1 MLALFLKGGPVMW
14 PILLCSLVAMTVAIE
29 RGLFWLRERRSRDAS
44 MVATILART
53 DAGDFEGAA
62 RLGRES
68 GDPTARVLAEGLAKR
83 QHGLSEVLQI
93 AAQNEVERMQR
104 GLGIL
109 DTIVTVAPLLGI
121 LGTVTGVIGAFES
134 LGGGRLQDP
143 EAIRAVTE
151 GIAKALITTAA
162 GLIVAIPTLLVYNGL
177 LSALRRA
184 SVHLEQS
191 ATSLELADRKGHASR

>member
-1 MLALFLKGGPVMW
+1 
-14 PILLCSLVAMTVAIE
+14 
-29 RGLFWLRERRSRDAS
+29 
-44 MVATILART
+44 
-53 DAGDFEGAA
+53 
-62 RLGRES
+62 
-68 GDPTARVLAEGLAKR
+68 
-83 QHGLSEVLQI
+83 
-93 AAQNEVERMQR
+93 MQR

-184 SVHLEQS
+184 SVHLEQI
-191 ATSLELADRKGHASR
+191 ATSLEVADRKGHASR

>member
-1 MLALFLKGGPVMW
+1 MLELFLRGGPVMW
-14 PILLCSLVAMTVAIE
+14 PILLCSLVATTVALE
-29 RGLFWLRERRSRDAS
+29 RGLFWLRGRRHRDARA
-44 MVATILART
+44 VAAILERT

-68 GDPTARVLAEGLAKR
+68 SDAAARVLAEGLAHR
-83 QHGLSEVLQI
+83 EHGLSEALQI

-104 GLGIL
+104 GLSVL

-121 LGTVTGVIGAFES
+121 LGTVAGVIGAFES

-162 GLIVAIPTLLVYNGL
+162 GLMVAIPALLVYNGL

-184 SVHLEQS
+184 SMRFEQT
-191 ATSLELADRKGHASR
+191 ATSLEVAERKGHASG

>member
-1 MLALFLKGGPVMW
+1 MLELFLRGGPVMW
-14 PILLCSLVAMTVAIE
+14 PILLCSLVATTVALE
-29 RGLFWLRERRSRDAS
+29 RGLFWLRERRHRDARA
-44 MVATILART
+44 VAAILERT
-53 DAGDFEGAA
+53 DTGDFEAAA

-68 GDPTARVLAEGLAKR
+68 SDAAARVLAEGLAHR
-83 QHGLSEVLQI
+83 EYGLSEALQI

-104 GLGIL
+104 GLSVL

-121 LGTVTGVIGAFES
+121 LGTVAGVIGAFES

-162 GLIVAIPTLLVYNGL
+162 GLMVAIPALLVYNGL
-177 LSALRRA
+177 FSALRRA
-184 SVHLEQS
+184 SVRLEQI
-191 ATSLELADRKGHASR
+191 ATSLEVADRKGHASR